1 MIYILCEDA
10 SKPFIALRGDLHKYL
25 VKVRRHEVGDML
37 SLRNKEDLKILYTYE
52 IQSIDARSLELKLL
66 SSSNQEVE
74 GKKKLHIGWC
84 VIDAKS
90 IEKVL
95 PALSE
100 IGVSKISFIYCERS
114 QKNFKLDLQRFKR
127 ILEASVQQCGRT
139 SFIEFEIL
147 DTLQIFITKYPN
159 AKVFDFCDTILKE
172 SVDFQTV
179 LIGCEGGFS
188 KKERALLSSQ
198 EVFRLD
204 TPMTLRS
211 ETAILAVAGK
221 ILL

>member
-1 MIYILCEDA
+1 MIYLLCEDA

-25 VKVRRHEVGDML
+25 VKVRRHEVGDTL
-37 SLRNKEDLKILYTYE
+37 SLRNKEDLKTLYTYE

-74 GKKKLHIGWC
+74 SKKKLHIGWC

-114 QKNFKLDLQRFKR
+114 QKNFKLDLQRFER

-139 SFIEFEIL
+139 SFIGF
-147 DTLQIFITKYPN
+147 DIFTSLELFIRTFPH
-159 AKVFDFCDTILKE
+159 AKVFDFCDTPLKDTANFE
-172 SVDFQTV
+172 TV

-188 KKERALLSSQ
+188 KKEKELLSSQ
-198 EVFRLD
+198 DVFRLG
-204 TPMTLRS
+204 TPMVLRS
-211 ETAILAVAGK
+211 ETAVLAVAGK